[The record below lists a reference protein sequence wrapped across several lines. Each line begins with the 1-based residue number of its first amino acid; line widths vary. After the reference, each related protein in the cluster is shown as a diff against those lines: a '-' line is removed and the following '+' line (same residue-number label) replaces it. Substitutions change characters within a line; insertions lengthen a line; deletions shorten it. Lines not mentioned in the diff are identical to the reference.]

1 MFRKILKAKL
11 HRAVVTRADLHY
23 EGSLT
28 VDKNLLDAADI
39 REYEMVQVVNIDNG
53 ARLETYALIGEAG
66 SGEIKANGAAARLI
80 HPGDKII
87 IMTYA
92 HVPDPE
98 LARWQPKII
107 LLNDDNSIKEP
118 EEVVSKT

>member
-1 MFRKILKAKL
+1 MYRKLLKAKI
-11 HRAVVTRADLHY
+11 HRAVITQADLYY

-39 REYEMVQVVNIDNG
+39 LEYEMVQVVDIDNG
-53 ARLETYALIGEAG
+53 ARLETYAIIGEAG

-80 HPGDKII
+80 HPGDRII

-98 LARWQPKII
+98 LAEWSPTI
-107 LLNDDNSIKEP
+107 LLMNEDNSIKEIL
-118 EEVVSKT
+118 

>member
-1 MFRKILKAKL
+1 MYRTMLKAKL
-11 HRAVVTRADLHY
+11 HRAVVTESDLHY

-39 REYEMVQVVNIDNG
+39 REYEMVQVVDIDNG
-53 ARLETYALIGEAG
+53 ARLETYALAGEVG

-87 IMTYA
+87 IMTYVHA
-92 HVPDPE
+92 PDAE

-107 LLNDDNSIKEP
+107 LVKGDNSIKEIL
-118 EEVVSKT
+118 